1 MCSTPTVPAG
11 SATESTFNLEFP
23 YRRSAGPIVGAF
35 LTALKERRLVGV
47 RSPTSGVLCPPL
59 EYDPQTAAEL
69 TELVDLP
76 ATGTVQEFAWVSAP
90 LRKHPLDR
98 PFAWALIQID
108 GADTR
113 MLHAVDAG
121 SRDAIRR
128 GLRVK
133 ARWAGETK
141 GHMSDL
147 ACFVPDDGHG

>member
-1 MCSTPTVPAG
+1 MCSTPTVPEG
-11 SATESTFNLEFP
+11 TESTFNLEFP

-35 LTALKERRLVGV
+35 LTGLKERRIVGV
-47 RSPTSGVLCPPL
+47 RSPTGGVICPPL

-69 TELVDLP
+69 TEVVDLP
-76 ATGTVQEFAWVSAP
+76 DTGTVQEFAWVSEP

-113 MLHAVDAG
+113 LLHAVDTG
-121 SRDAIRR
+121 SRAAMNR

-133 ARWAGETK
+133 ARWSDEPQ
-141 GHMSDL
+141 GHISDI
-147 ACFVPDDGHG
+147 ACFVPENADD